1 MKATLTIEV
10 EFDRQFNFIGLK
22 EQIAARLEDL
32 GDARCVRID
41 LDDAPRQTK
50 MWNEK
55 EVRG

>member
-10 EFDRQFNFIGLK
+10 EFEKQFNFIGLK

-41 LDDAPRQTK
+41 LDDVPKQARL
-50 MWNEK
+50 WNEK
-55 EVRG
+55 ETR

>member
-10 EFDRQFNFIGLK
+10 EFERQFNFIGLK

-41 LDDAPRQTK
+41 LDDVPRQQRL
-50 MWNEK
+50 WNEK
-55 EVRG
+55 ETR

>member
-10 EFDRQFNFIGLK
+10 EFEKQFNFIGLK

-41 LDDAPRQTK
+41 LDDAPRQK
-50 MWNEK
+50 RLWNEK
-55 EVRG
+55 ETR